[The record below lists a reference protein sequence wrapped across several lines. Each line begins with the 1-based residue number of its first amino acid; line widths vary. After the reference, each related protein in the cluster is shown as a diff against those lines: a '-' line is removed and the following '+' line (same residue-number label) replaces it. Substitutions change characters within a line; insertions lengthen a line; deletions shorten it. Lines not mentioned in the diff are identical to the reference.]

1 MNFFVAKPVIT
12 ARAQLPSSR
21 ARIRANRS
29 LPCANASRL
38 PQAMTGHIIGL
49 SLPSPLSAK
58 VDRRHA
64 SISTGVRVN
73 AILRWRTAYRLKL
86 EYTMLHLNLIAELED
101 AVNGGSPEKRVSTLR
116 QVTDLF
122 LHDEERL
129 SEDQVKV
136 FDKVLCVLVT
146 RVESRVRAELSA
158 RLALAEHAPFEVV
171 QHLARD
177 NEIAVAGSVLTGSN
191 VLRTS
196 DLVEIASTKGQD
208 HLLAISG
215 RENLPEAVT
224 DVIVDRGES
233 RVIRKLANNAS
244 ARFSE
249 AGYSK
254 IVTRSETDAELIEI
268 LGLRIDLPLKYL
280 RDLLSR
286 ATQAV
291 RERLLALASPELQ
304 EEIKRVLKD
313 ISATVR
319 KEMRDFTAV
328 EAAIKCM
335 NKQREL
341 NDDMIVRFAK
351 ARQFDEVAASLG
363 VRGNAPTE
371 MMVRLLEGV
380 RSDLILIPCK
390 SAGLEWSTVE
400 TILRVRPSKQKIAEE
415 TLKVAEKD
423 YAKLTVA
430 TAQRTIRF
438 WQVHDTVDR

>member
-1 MNFFVAKPVIT
+1 M
-12 ARAQLPSSR
+12 LD
-21 ARIRANRS
+21 
-29 LPCANASRL
+29 L
-38 PQAMTGHIIGL
+38 
-49 SLPSPLSAK
+49 
-58 VDRRHA
+58 
-64 SISTGVRVN
+64 IS
-73 AILRWRTAYRLKL
+73 
-86 EYTMLHLNLIAELED
+86 ELED
-101 AVNGGSPEKRVSTLR
+101 AVNGGSSEKRVSTLR
-116 QVTDLF
+116 RVTDLF

-136 FDKVLCVLVT
+136 FDQVLCVLVT

-158 RLALAEHAPFEVV
+158 RLAPAEHAPFEII

-191 VLRTS
+191 ILRTS

-249 AGYSK
+249 TGYSK

-268 LGLRIDLPLKYL
+268 LGLRIDLPLKFL

-291 RERLLALASPELQ
+291 RDRLLALASPELQ

-335 NKQREL
+335 NKQHEL

-371 MMVRLLEGV
+371 MMARLLEGV

-390 SAGLEWSTVE
+390 SAGLEWSTVA

-415 TLKVAEKD
+415 TLKVAERD

-430 TAQRTIRF
+430 TAQRTVRF
-438 WQVHDTVDR
+438 WQVHDTVDS